1 MTKIDVETACKIFQD
16 CVDCYSNR
24 IATAEIGS
32 PIRTGYVDWAG
43 HGLPPAG
50 CIRGVVNSGEF
61 DLKLSTVFA
70 QNEVLW
76 AFLKEA
82 GISPAEGRKFFNG
95 LGIGKLAQR
104 FNGLEYV

>member
-1 MTKIDVETACKIFQD
+1 MTKINENTACIIFQK
-16 CVDCYSNR
+16 CVDCYSKR

-32 PIRTGYVDWAG
+32 PIQTGYIDWAG
-43 HGLPPAG
+43 HGILPAG
-50 CIRGVVNSGEF
+50 RIRGVVNSGEF

-76 AFLKEA
+76 DFLREV
-82 GISPAEGRKFFNG
+82 GISPAEGRKIFNS
-95 LGIGKLAQR
+95 LGIRKLAQR